1 MKKYY
6 IQYLPHWVLTDL
18 QPAFYDSES
27 GTVLQQMSRL
37 YPKIQ
42 ELIKTYNDFVT
53 DVNRYIQEFEEGII
67 KDFDCFQ
74 NCIIKTMNDYI
85 QTIDMKIN
93 LQDTKIANKIDEID
107 NKINEQDNQIAN
119 KFDEQD
125 EVIQNAVDYMKTN
138 LVQTVND
145 LFSQALQ
152 NGDIVASLHIDY
164 TPSTESLVLS
174 IVAES
179 EGE

>member
-1 MKKYY
+1 MKKYQ
-6 IQYLPHWVLTDL
+6 IQFLPHWVLTDL

-53 DVNRYIQEFEEGII
+53 EVNRYITEFEEGII
-67 KDFDCFQ
+67 KDFNCFQ

-85 QTIDMKIN
+85 ESIDTKIN
-93 LQDTKIANKIDEID
+93 LQDNTIAE
-107 NKINEQDNQIAN
+107 
-119 KFDEQD
+119 
-125 EVIQNAVDYMKTN
+125 AVDYMKTN
-138 LVQTVND
+138 LIATVTT
-145 LFSQALQ
+145 LFNNAIQ
-152 NGDIVASLHIDY
+152 NGDIVASLQEDY
-164 TPSTESLVLS
+164 NSETESLNLS
-174 IVAES
+174 IVATES